1 MNKFAHA
8 YITKLGFSSKKI
20 LPMDGAGPVLSDYVL
35 ARLGANRSGRA
46 HAMATASGTPENKIP
61 FKIKHPVTSDFGA
74 SLGGA
79 LGGAVLGGAA
89 GIGLYGMSVRAEP
102 TVIASAA
109 AGSLLGALGLM
120 IANRR
125 SRRSDMRDISKKFDN
140 TPTLSP
146 KPIDPGGISDYLLPF
161 GGFANKGERDTHHYL
176 AGRNKESPHFDTMNV
191 IENVMPYVGEVATP
205 GGSMIVDAA
214 SGIAENVRSRHPK
227 KASAMIMHH
236 YLNKRAPLKEK
247 EETRASKVL
256 RGGLAG
262 AAIGGLGLGVTG
274 AGAGVYSS
282 LSDVNAAKRIIESRG
297 IEVPDGTDNNTL
309 VRAYVAGSGLGG
321 GLMGGAAGVVGG
333 GALGILYGMIR

>member
-35 ARLGANRSGRA
+35 
-46 HAMATASGTPENKIP
+46 
-61 FKIKHPVTSDFGA
+61 
-74 SLGGA
+74 
-79 LGGAVLGGAA
+79 
-89 GIGLYGMSVRAEP
+89 
-102 TVIASAA
+102 
-109 AGSLLGALGLM
+109 
-120 IANRR
+120 
-125 SRRSDMRDISKKFDN
+125 
-140 TPTLSP
+140 
-146 KPIDPGGISDYLLPF
+146 
-161 GGFANKGERDTHHYL
+161 
-176 AGRNKESPHFDTMNV
+176 
-191 IENVMPYVGEVATP
+191 
-205 GGSMIVDAA
+205 
-214 SGIAENVRSRHPK
+214 RSRHPK
-227 KASAMIMHH
+227 NASAMIMHH

-321 GLMGGAAGVVGG
+321 GLMGGAAGAVGG